1 MDESRFNGGQ
11 VRQRPNALF
20 LFGFLLALLWAGNP
34 LGAQTAV
41 AWAGIE
47 TAWNDY
53 YMNPS
58 EAGAEK
64 LLQLLSGTEKILDI
78 KDGFTV
84 VNAISDH
91 LGILEGE
98 IYAGNPN
105 AVKLGFRL
113 LTISYGAFEVSLNK
127 ILGNLI
133 SYNPRLFLEELAA
146 HRNLFLILDP
156 VVASFV
162 NEISN
167 DPAARELEK
176 KLRIQSLESVEDK
189 TLKSLRNECIK
200 LLKKL

>member
-1 MDESRFNGGQ
+1 MNKSRFNGGQ
-11 VRQRPNALF
+11 VRQRPNAL
-20 LFGFLLALLWAGNP
+20 LLYGFLLALLWAGNP

-41 AWAGIE
+41 DWAGIE
-47 TAWNDY
+47 TAWNVY

-64 LLQLLSGTEKILDI
+64 LVQLLPGTTKILDI

-91 LGILEGE
+91 LGVLEGE
-98 IYAGNPN
+98 IYAGGPN

-113 LTISYGAFEVSLNK
+113 LTISYGAFEVSLDK

-133 SYNPRLFLEELAA
+133 SYNPKLFLEELAA

-156 VVASFV
+156 IVASFV
-162 NEISN
+162 NEIPN

-176 KLRIQSLESVEDK
+176 NLRIKSLESVEDK
-189 TLKSLRNECIK
+189 TLKSLRNECVK